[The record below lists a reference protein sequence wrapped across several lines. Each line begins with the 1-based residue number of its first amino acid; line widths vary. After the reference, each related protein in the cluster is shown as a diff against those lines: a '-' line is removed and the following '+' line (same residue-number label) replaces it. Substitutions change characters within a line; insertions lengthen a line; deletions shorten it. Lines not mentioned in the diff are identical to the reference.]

1 MNRFNPLYVGILL
14 LLLLA
19 FFVMQ
24 LAEAKKEL
32 HEEKKL
38 YEKSLKLALETSALK
53 KAFANKTK
61 EKREIFRILSS
72 SVLKNVDVTKKV
84 TNSGI
89 YISAKNMDRNALNY
103 FMGKILNAT
112 FVITKLQIQKTSE
125 NKATLEVKIK
135 W

>member
-53 KAFANKTK
+53 KAFADKTK
-61 EKREIFRILSS
+61 EKREILRILTS
-72 SVLKNVDVTKKV
+72 SVLKNADVKKKL

-112 FVITKLQIQKTSE
+112 FVITKLQIKKTSE

>member
-19 FFVMQ
+19 FFVMKLTEVQ
-24 LAEAKKEL
+24 KEL

-38 YEKSLKLALETSALK
+38 YEKTLKIALETSALK
-53 KAFANKTK
+53 KAFADKTK
-61 EKREIFRILSS
+61 EKREILRILSS
-72 SVLKNVDVTKKV
+72 PVLKNVDITKKL

-89 YISAKNMDRNALNY
+89 HISAKNMDRKALSY

-112 FVITKLQIQKTSE
+112 FVITLLQIKKVSE
-125 NKATLEVKIK
+125 NKVTLEVKIK

>member
-1 MNRFNPLYVGILL
+1 MNRLNPLYVGILL

-53 KAFANKTK
+53 KAFADKTK
-61 EKREIFRILSS
+61 EKREILHILTS
-72 SVLKNVDVTKKV
+72 SVLKNADVKKKL